1 MEKPSRFMNEYRNI
15 LNRLFPNIA
24 PENLMHLSRTKLL
37 ELLPDEESR
46 SSPQIDLTQSDA
58 PLSMCEPS
66 ILSGVESLESLHT
79 TPEELKQTLRAAS
92 SSIHLRDTLDDVNGL
107 SLDARDRS
115 SYLGVSSIQAALKV
129 IAWLDSGFASY
140 FTRNLLS
147 DRSIPSHDSSN
158 QPTLVPQPDS
168 SGVTDTQALDAYFLR
183 FQPFAP
189 MLDERSFRSTFRSGQ
204 RNDSRWL
211 ALLNI
216 VLALGSIAATNAN
229 DHAHQT
235 YFQRCMSNLNL
246 GSLGTAHLE
255 TVQALGL
262 IGGWYCHY
270 VSKPTLAYSLLGV
283 SLRMAM
289 SLGLHRENSEHHSAH
304 GNARAFT
311 IEIKRRVWWSLCC
324 LEIWGS
330 ETLGR
335 PGMGIFESSV
345 KVNDPSYQTKVR
357 FSIFC
362 IS

>member
-1 MEKPSRFMNEYRNI
+1 MDKSSRVSDEYRNV

-37 ELLPDEESR
+37 ELLPDEES
-46 SSPQIDLTQSDA
+46 SGFSQVDLTRSEA
-58 PLSMCEPS
+58 SLSICEPS
-66 ILSGVESLESLHT
+66 LLSGVDSLESLHT
-79 TPEELKQTLRAAS
+79 TPEEPKHIVRTAS
-92 SSIHLRDTLDDVNGL
+92 SNIHLGDALDEVNGL

-147 DRSIPSHDSSN
+147 DRSAPSHDFSN
-158 QPTLVPQPDS
+158 QSPLAPPQNS
-168 SGVTDTQALDAYFLR
+168 VGVTDAQALDAYFLR

-189 MLDERSFRSTFRSGQ
+189 LLDEQSFRSTFLSGQ
-204 RNDSRWL
+204 RNDGRWL

-229 DHAHQT
+229 DLTHRT

-289 SLGLHRENSEHHSAH
+289 SLGLHREHPDHQSPR
-304 GNARAFT
+304 GNTKSFS

-324 LEIWGS
+324 LETWGS

-345 KVNDPSYQTKVR
+345 KVNEPSYQSKVR
-357 FSIFC
+357 FGIF
-362 IS
+362 